1 MSSSDQLLL
10 NEVFESYLKSSFH
23 KGTRSEISASYGPDI
38 LDQVLDIYEVLID
51 CGSGRGV
58 TVDTGIPML
67 MDLAAERYPWLSE
80 KALTNLTH
88 AFYLTWK

>member
-1 MSSSDQLLL
+1 MLSSDHLLL
-10 NEVFESYLKSSFH
+10 NEVFESHLKSSFH
-23 KGTRSEISASYGPDI
+23 KGMRSEIAANYGSDI
-38 LDQVLDIYEVLID
+38 LEQVLDIYEVLID

-58 TVDTGIPML
+58 TVDSGIPML